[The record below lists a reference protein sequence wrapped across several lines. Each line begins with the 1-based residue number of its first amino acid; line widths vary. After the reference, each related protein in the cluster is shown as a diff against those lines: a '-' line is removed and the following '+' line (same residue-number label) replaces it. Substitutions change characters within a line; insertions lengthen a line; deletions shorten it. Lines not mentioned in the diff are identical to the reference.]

1 MLFFTKQTL
10 KAKSLNK
17 KPPATL
23 KQRPKIR
30 SRLFKSL
37 QPRKVKHSPQVK
49 QTQQRNQT
57 KIKNLKN
64 LMVIHLQKIPTGRQQ
79 MTHRHGRRT
88 ETRQSLTQT
97 QRRLQDR

>member
-23 KQRPKIR
+23 KQRQKIR
-30 SRLFKSL
+30 SRLFKRL
-37 QPRKVKHSPQVK
+37 QQRKVKRSPQVK
-49 QTQQRNQT
+49 QTQQRNLT
-57 KIKNLKN
+57 KIKNLVN
-64 LMVIHLQKIPTGRQQ
+64 LMAIHQQKIPIGRQQ
-79 MTHRHGRRT
+79 MKQQHGRRT

>member
-37 QPRKVKHSPQVK
+37 QQRKVKRSPQVK
-49 QTQQRNQT
+49 QTQRNLT
-57 KIKNLKN
+57 KIKNLVN
-64 LMVIHLQKIPTGRQQ
+64 LMAIHQQKIPIGRQQ
-79 MTHRHGRRT
+79 TTQQHGRQT

-97 QRRLQDR
+97 QRRLQDH

>member
-10 KAKSLNK
+10 KAKNLNK

-23 KQRPKIR
+23 KQRQKIR
-30 SRLFKSL
+30 SRLFRSL
-37 QPRKVKHSPQVK
+37 QQRKVKRSPQVK
-49 QTQQRNQT
+49 QTQQRNLT

-64 LMVIHLQKIPTGRQQ
+64 LLQNLQKIPTGRQQ
-79 MTHRHGRRT
+79 TTQQHGRQT

-97 QRRLQDR
+97 QRRLQDP